1 MLFAF
6 AFFSVWFL
14 EGCLCMTHS
23 NMTIFYWFHNTL
35 DSLLMGTTPSNAFT
49 LDYFNNLCAKGN
61 CAGALFSLGR
71 VYFASVLDNGTGT
84 TCWGACGRCPVW
96 NTFLNVSSSFFLCKT
111 RWQFPPNYPRNFVHA
126 CLLFQL
132 LHAIISFCP
141 YTFPKYLSPGFAYAS
156 EGLARYFGLI
166 HLRGFRA

>member
-84 TCWGACGRCPVW
+84 TCWSACGRCPVW
-96 NTFLNVSSSFFLCKT
+96 NTFLNVSFSFFLCKRGNSSSQIIQGISCT
-111 RWQFPPNYPRNFVHA
+111 PVFFSNCFTLLSLSAPIPSRN
-126 CLLFQL
+126 
-132 LHAIISFCP
+132 
-141 YTFPKYLSPGFAYAS
+141 TFLPALPM
-156 EGLARYFGLI
+156 LV
-166 HLRGFRA
+166 RA